1 MSSLAAGIAGA
12 GRRWWFD
19 PLVGKTQR
27 YLAAIG
33 TALAIIAGVFL
44 YGQRAGRSAAKD
56 EQAAANAKAIKKAGD
71 VENEIRNLD
80 DAGVD
85 DALGKWMR
93 DKR

>member
-1 MSSLAAGIAGA
+1 VILLWAKLKGY
-12 GRRWWFD
+12 
-19 PLVGKTQR
+19 VV
-27 YLAAIG
+27 AIG
-33 TALAIIAGVFL
+33 TALAILACVFL

-80 DAGVD
+80 NAGVD

>member
-1 MSSLAAGIAGA
+1 MILFAKLKG
-12 GRRWWFD
+12 
-19 PLVGKTQR
+19 

-33 TALAIIAGVFL
+33 TALAILAGVFL
-44 YGQRAGRSAAKD
+44 CGQRAGRSAAKD

-71 VENEIRNLD
+71 VKNEIRNLD

>member
-1 MSSLAAGIAGA
+1 MILFAKLKG
-12 GRRWWFD
+12 
-19 PLVGKTQR
+19 

-33 TALAIIAGVFL
+33 TALAILAGAFF

-71 VENEIRNLD
+71 VENEIKNLD

-85 DALGKWMR
+85 AGLGKWMR

>member
-1 MSSLAAGIAGA
+1 MILLWAKLKG
-12 GRRWWFD
+12 
-19 PLVGKTQR
+19 

-44 YGQRAGRSAAKD
+44 CGQRAGRSAAKD
-56 EQAAANAKAIKKAGD
+56 EQAAANAKAIKRAGD

-85 DALGKWMR
+85 DALGRWMR

>member
-1 MSSLAAGIAGA
+1 LILLWAKFKG
-12 GRRWWFD
+12 
-19 PLVGKTQR
+19 

-33 TALAIIAGVFL
+33 AALAILAGVFL

-56 EQAAANAKAIKKAGD
+56 EQAAANAKAIKRAGD

>member
-1 MSSLAAGIAGA
+1 MILLWTKLKG
-12 GRRWWFD
+12 
-19 PLVGKTQR
+19 

-33 TALAIIAGVFL
+33 TAIAILAGVFF

-80 DAGVD
+80 DAGLD

>member
-1 MSSLAAGIAGA
+1 MILLWAKLKG
-12 GRRWWFD
+12 
-19 PLVGKTQR
+19 

-33 TALAIIAGVFL
+33 TALAILAGVFL

-71 VENEIRNLD
+71 VEHEIKNLGD
-80 DAGVD
+80 DDVD
-85 DALGKWMR
+85 RRLTQWMR

>member
-1 MSSLAAGIAGA
+1 MILLWAKFKG
-12 GRRWWFD
+12 
-19 PLVGKTQR
+19 

-33 TALAIIAGVFL
+33 AALAILAGVFL

-56 EQAAANAKAIKKAGD
+56 KQAAANAKAIKKAGD

-85 DALGKWMR
+85 DALGRWMR

>member
-1 MSSLAAGIAGA
+1 M
-12 GRRWWFD
+12 
-19 PLVGKTQR
+19 
-27 YLAAIG
+27 
-33 TALAIIAGVFL
+33 

-56 EQAAANAKAIKKAGD
+56 EQAAANAKAVKKAGD

-85 DALGKWMR
+85 GALGKWMR